1 MENETDKTVTEKART
16 VFDNIGFVVV
26 PLIAIILL
34 GLLVAFW
41 KFDRSAN
48 YCPARIMRTA
58 ISLDGLKAAVVGS
71 VNCGSFIDD
80 FRVAIADPNDLKNVE
95 KYTTVFKTRGRYSIT
110 IVWVDA
116 HTLKITLPKNAQL
129 AAPILRTEAEG
140 IKIIYD

>member
-41 KFDRSAN
+41 KFDRSPN
-48 YCPARIMRTA
+48 YCPARISRTA
-58 ISLDGLKAAVVGS
+58 LSPDSSRAAVVGN

-80 FRVAIADPNDLKNVE
+80 LRVALADPKDLQNIE
-95 KYTTVFKTRGRYSIT
+95 KYTIIFRTRGRYSIT
-110 IVWVDA
+110 IVWIDD
-116 HTLKITLPKNAQL
+116 HTLKITLPKDGRL
-129 AAPILRTEAEG
+129 AATVLKTEVEG
-140 IKIIYD
+140 IKIVYD